1 MDKVLRYDVV
11 EATSIDRL
19 VAEVQL
25 RITTGWQPLSGPFYL
40 NGSHFQAM
48 VWTEESEKA
57 PAVPADR
64 FHYRQSEIELID
76 ELTEDDQPISR
87 WEAGVDNG
95 RSPTHD

>member
-11 EATSIDRL
+11 EAASIDRL

-25 RITTGWQPLSGPFYL
+25 RITSGWQPLSGPFYL

-48 VWTEESEKA
+48 VWTEGSEKA
-57 PAVPADR
+57 SAVPTAR

-76 ELTEDDQPISR
+76 ELTEDDQPLSR
-87 WEAGVDNG
+87 WEAGVDDG
-95 RSPTHD
+95 RSPPHD